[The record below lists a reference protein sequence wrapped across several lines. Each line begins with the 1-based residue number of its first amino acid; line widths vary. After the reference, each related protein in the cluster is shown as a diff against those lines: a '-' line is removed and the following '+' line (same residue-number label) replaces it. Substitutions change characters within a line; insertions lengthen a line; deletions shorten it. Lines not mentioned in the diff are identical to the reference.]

1 MTKKSPWTELVQPE
15 NRQETFLT
23 LTNSVERA
31 STVVFKDVAS
41 LRQRDWRD
49 KTQYT
54 YGLLGTPTT
63 RKLERKLALLEDGN
77 HCILTPSGLAAI
89 SLTMLA
95 LLKHGDHVLIPN
107 NTYEPAAEVCRFMAN
122 SFGITWDYYDPLHP
136 ENIQFTSKTRL
147 LWVETP
153 GSLTMEVADLPALA
167 AVAHKHNALVV
178 IDATWGAG
186 IAMPVFELGA
196 DISIQALTKYQ
207 SGGSDVLMGS
217 IVVRDD
223 RLHNRLLE
231 TNMSLGLGVSPE
243 DCNLV
248 LRSLPHLRLRY
259 EAQDKAA
266 REIAAWFEQ
275 QPVVS
280 LVLHPALPGSPG
292 YVIWKRDFSGAASL
306 FSVVFKPDI
315 SQPSI
320 DAFIDALKLFHIGF
334 SWGGSVSLALPFE
347 MSRARKG
354 FPYDGRLVRFYIGLE
369 EPEDLLKDLAQAFYS
384 LNNHTK

>member
-15 NRQETFLT
+15 NRQESFLS

-31 STVVFKDVAS
+31 STVVFKDVQS
-41 LRQRDWRD
+41 LRQRNWRD
-49 KTQYT
+49 KSQYT

-63 RKLERKLALLEDGN
+63 RKLERKLAMLEGGK
-77 HCILTPSGLAAI
+77 HCILTPSGLSSI

-95 LLKHGDHVLIPN
+95 LLRHGDRVLIPT
-107 NTYEPAAEVCRFMAN
+107 NTYEPAAEVCRFMAK
-122 SFGITWDYYDPLHP
+122 SFGIVWDYYDPLHP
-136 ENIQFTSKTRL
+136 ENIRFTPNTRI

-178 IDATWGAG
+178 MDATWGAG
-186 IAMPVFELGA
+186 IAMQVFDLGA

-217 IVVRDD
+217 VVVRDD

-231 TNMSLGLGVSPE
+231 TNTCLGLGVSPE
-243 DCNLV
+243 DCHLV

-266 REIAAWFEQ
+266 REIATWFRQ
-275 QPVVS
+275 QPGIFQ
-280 LVLHPALPGSPG
+280 VLHPALADSPG
-292 YVIWKRDFSGAASL
+292 HDIWKRDFSGAASL
-306 FSVVFKPDI
+306 FSVVFNAEI
-315 SQPSI
+315 SQSRI
-320 DAFIDALKLFHIGF
+320 DAFIDALELFHIGF
-334 SWGGSVSLALPFE
+334 SWGGSVSLVLPFE
-347 MSRARKG
+347 INRAREDFPFKG
-354 FPYDGRLVRFYIGLE
+354 PLVRFYIGLE
-369 EPEDLLKDLAQAFYS
+369 EPQDLLDDLEQAFGE
-384 LNNHTK
+384 LI